1 MNGLLQV
8 LQIVVI
14 FLVLSF
20 LYGVI
25 KGIVRVSSDPKEYLT
40 ESQIKGLE
48 ILKRRAERNKNNK

>member
-8 LQIVVI
+8 LQIVGI

-25 KGIVRVSSDPKEYLT
+25 RGIVRVSSDPKEYLT

>member
-8 LQIVVI
+8 LQIVSI
-14 FLVLSF
+14 FLALSF

-25 KGIVRVSSDPKEYLT
+25 RGIVRVSSDPKEYLT